1 MFPQLTDIKSYF
13 FRAARA
19 VTAMKSRNY
28 RLYITGMLFSTIG
41 TWIQVVAMGWLVY
54 RLTEDVYLLGL
65 VTVAGQAPSVLVT
78 PFAGVYSDRMNRRKV
93 IMITQIFMMIFA
105 LILAALVITETIE
118 IWHLFVL
125 AALNGIA
132 SSVDTP
138 FRHTFV
144 CEMVDDPSHIQNAVA
159 LNSTLF
165 NAARVIGPAIGGFLI
180 ALVGEG
186 WCFGIN
192 GLSFMAVVISLLMMR
207 IHFEKKEAAQKSIIE
222 DLADGL
228 RYAYKAIPIRYMLL
242 LVISTGLFCLPF
254 QTFLPVYAKDLFK
267 GGSELYGLMVG
278 TYGVGALSGAIYL
291 ASRKTVKTLPQV
303 IFIAA
308 LIYSICLMIFSMSNI
323 LALSLVVLFVGGF
336 GMITQYTSVNTMI
349 QTVADPDKVGRVIS
363 LYGMSFMTIT
373 PLGIFIMSKL
383 AAIYDVRW
391 VIFIAVSLSLL
402 VLATYAKNY
411 KRIVWILRKGHQDL
425 F

>member
-13 FRAARA
+13 SRAARA

-54 RLTEDVYLLGL
+54 RLTEDVFLLGL
-65 VTVAGQAPSVLVT
+65 VTVAGQAPSVLVA

-93 IMITQIFMMIFA
+93 IMVTQIFMMIFA
-105 LILAALVITETIE
+105 LALAALVITETIE
-118 IWHLFVL
+118 IWHLLVL

-144 CEMVDDPSHIQNAVA
+144 REMVDDPSHIQNAVA

-165 NAARVIGPAIGGFLI
+165 NAARVVGPAIGGVLI

-192 GLSFMAVVISLLMMR
+192 GISFMAVVISLLMMR
-207 IHFEKKEAAQKSIIE
+207 IHFEKKEAAQKSVIE
-222 DLADGL
+222 DLVEGF
-228 RYAYKAIPIRYMLL
+228 RYAFKAIPIRYMLL

-254 QTFLPVYAKDLFK
+254 QTFLPVYAKDLFN

-278 TYGVGALSGAIYL
+278 TYGVGALGGAIYL
-291 ASRKTVKTLPQV
+291 ASRKTVKTLPRV
-303 IFIAA
+303 IFLAA
-308 LIYSICLMIFSMSNI
+308 LIYSVCLMIFSMSNI
-323 LALSLVVLFVGGF
+323 LVLSLVVLFVGGF

-391 VIFIAVSLSLL
+391 VIFIAVSLSLII
-402 VLATYAKNY
+402 LATYAKNY
-411 KRIVWILRKGHQDL
+411 KRMVWILRKSHQDL